1 MSEEKLNPINVTG
14 APLVGGSY
22 LMYKDRP
29 LVREGDTICYGDMTE
44 KYILVMDIMSYKDEG
59 GTAFRTMCSSAWWK
73 RQIRIKY
80 TGRAARRDC
89 MRRSGTESSGWS
101 KRWQNKEPRKSH
113 AR

>member
-29 LVREGDTICYGDMTE
+29 LVREGDTICYGDMRAAP
-44 KYILVMDIMSYKDEG
+44 
-59 GTAFRTMCSSAWWK
+59 AFRTMCSSAWWK

-101 KRWQNKEPRKSH
+101 RRWQNKEPRKSH